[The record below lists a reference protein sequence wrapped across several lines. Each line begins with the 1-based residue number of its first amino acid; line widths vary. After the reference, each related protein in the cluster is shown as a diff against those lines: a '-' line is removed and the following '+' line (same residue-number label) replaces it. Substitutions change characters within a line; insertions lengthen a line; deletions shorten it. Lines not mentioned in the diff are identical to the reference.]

1 MPAESAAVHSA
12 HTHSTHTSNLL
23 LTHHTFTAFICRNT
37 FSSHKPSQTSS
48 VKSAWTPQT
57 CASFQLLQVPV
68 WIVNNQQQIHTNS
81 AHHHHHLPLTTRVV
95 GAPQMIL
102 QPVSSIFPLF
112 STALWDLANSR
123 PVHSLMLSTN
133 LFPCLP
139 RLLPPFT
146 VPCKMILARLDE
158 QETCPYH
165 RCVVSCS
172 STSFPWLVFFFGALL

>member
-1 MPAESAAVHSA
+1 MPTVCRWAVPGDMWWFAGAPGSACCSQCVPAESAAVHSA

-81 AHHHHHLPLTTRVV
+81 AHHHHHHHLPLTTRVV

-123 PVHSLMLSTN
+123 PVSYTHLT
-133 LFPCLP
+133 LP
-139 RLLPPFT
+139 TRRT
-146 VPCKMILARLDE
+146 V
-158 QETCPYH
+158 
-165 RCVVSCS
+165 
-172 STSFPWLVFFFGALL
+172 